1 MRGISFGGTFKDGIY
16 DITQGR
22 IEGTARR
29 FKRFFIANELKRK
42 ASLTTKKNSSSRASR
57 ASQLHCKSHA
67 LAAVPLSKKP
77 CP

>member
-42 ASLTTKKNSSSRASR
+42 ASLTTKK
-57 ASQLHCKSHA
+57 KIA
-67 LAAVPLSKKP
+67 LAGPAALPSFIANPTL
-77 CP
+77 